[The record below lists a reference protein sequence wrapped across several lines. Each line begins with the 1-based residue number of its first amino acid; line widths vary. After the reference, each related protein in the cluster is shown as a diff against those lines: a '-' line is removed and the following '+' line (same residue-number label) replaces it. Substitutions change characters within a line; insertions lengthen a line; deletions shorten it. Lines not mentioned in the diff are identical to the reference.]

1 MPRTHNATGR
11 TFKDWKTSRQTKR
24 NRPPQGES
32 WIWLT
37 ADMLE
42 SAAWR
47 SMSLNARKIVDRLIV
62 EHLAHAGTE
71 NGNLITTYSDFQQF
85 GLRRRSSIAPAI
97 IEAETLGIIDV
108 IERGGSA
115 YAEFRNPSRYALA
128 WLDRKDGTPPT
139 NRWKTFETMADA
151 SKAVSKALDEAA
163 VKKASHKNKKPVT
176 KSPRTGVKNVTS
188 AGHKTDTSLNNQ
200 PVTNSGLLSISPLGA
215 PQTTS
220 TVNRVEDCG

>member
-11 TFKDWKTSRQTKR
+11 TLKDWKPSRQAKR

-42 SAAWR
+42 SVVWR

-108 IERGGSA
+108 VERGGSA

-139 NRWKTFETMADA
+139 NRWKKFETMADA
-151 SKAVSKALDEAA
+151 SKAVHEALALA
-163 VKKASHKNKKPVT
+163 KLKKAARKNDKPVT
-176 KSPRTGVKNVTS
+176 KTSMTGIKYETS
-188 AGHKTDTSLNNQ
+188 AGYKSDAGLSNE
-200 PVTNSGLLSISPLGA
+200 PVTNLGLLSISPREA

-220 TVNRVEDCG
+220 TVKLSS